1 VSKGKLQAQGVV
13 PDSSGSDVFIDLP
26 RYVLDREA
34 EAEMRRIARDVLD
47 RR

>member
-1 VSKGKLQAQGVV
+1 MGRLEAQGVV
-13 PDSSGSDVFIDLP
+13 PDSSDSDVFIDLP

-34 EAEMRRIARDVLD
+34 EAGMRRIAREVLD